1 MAMPSSNRA
10 RALRASILFLVC
22 LGRPALAATGQ
33 GSVSLWSDSSC
44 GDDGTFAFSEPRIID
59 LNHTLPAD
67 TCYNLARSAHSYS
80 VTERSMCN
88 DGREAD
94 FSYFSSRDCPQEE
107 TRSLPASL
115 DGSSP
120 SGLCLA
126 LVSFDSVA
134 FVCAGVGSGESNSD
148 SKSGSTTQFSP
159 IVTSRS
165 DVVLGPT
172 PTLSIVTSR
181 SDLVLGPS
189 PTLSTPSSG
198 PTAPLYTVLDTSGYT
213 LAPTETA
220 GPSSGQP
227 SPTGMLPPSPFTDS
241 ISNSASASQFS
252 PIVTS
257 RSDLVLGPTPTLST
271 PSSSPTASLYTVLDT
286 SGYTL
291 APTETV
297 GPSSG
302 QPSPT
307 EVLPPSP
314 SPLPGAAAGRGI
326 SLMGVIFGLVA
337 VGVFS

>member
-10 RALRASILFLVC
+10 RAVRASILFLVC
-22 LGRPALAATGQ
+22 LRRPALAATGQ

-59 LNHTLPAD
+59 LNRTLPAD
-67 TCYNLARSAHSYS
+67 TCHNLARSAHSYS
-80 VTERSMCN
+80 VTERPMCN

-94 FSYFSSRDCPQEE
+94 FSYYGSRDCPQEE

-115 DGSSP
+115 DGLSP

-126 LVSFDSVA
+126 LVTFDSVA

-172 PTLSIVTSR
+172 PTLSTPSSGPTAPLYTVLDTSGYTLAPTETAAPSSGQPSPTGMLPPPPFTDSISNSGSTTQLSPIVTSRSDLILAPTPTLSIITSR
-181 SDLVLGPS
+181 SDLVLGPT

-213 LAPTETA
+213 LAPTETV

-227 SPTGMLPPSPFTDS
+227 SPTG
-241 ISNSASASQFS
+241 
-252 PIVTS
+252 
-257 RSDLVLGPTPTLST
+257 
-271 PSSSPTASLYTVLDT
+271 
-286 SGYTL
+286 
-291 APTETV
+291 
-297 GPSSG
+297 
-302 QPSPT
+302 
-307 EVLPPSP
+307 VLPPSP
-314 SPLPGAAAGRGI
+314 SPLPGAAAGRGV
-326 SLMGVIFGLVA
+326 SLLGVIFGLVA